1 MPGASR
7 HFFGF
12 LSGLAD
18 ALVLFTDPRGRAASE
33 LRLPASRMSVRCQVS
48 PPPK

>member
-12 LSGLAD
+12 PVLAD

-33 LRLPASRMSVRCQVS
+33 LNCRPRE
-48 PPPK
+48 